1 MTHEVP
7 AFAGTDDC
15 LPIAS
20 SRSNL
25 SGWIILDKPSG
36 ITSAYAV
43 AKVKRLL
50 KPDKIGHAGTL
61 DPLASGI
68 LPLALGEATKTV
80 NYLMDASKSYAFTV
94 NWGAETETDDLE
106 GKVTQ
111 SSNKRPKKEEIEA
124 ILPQFTGNIEQT
136 PPNYSAIK
144 VDGKRAYDLAR
155 SGEEVELKA
164 RAVRVDSLSIIPAKA
179 GMIETVV
186 MDPHLRGDNEP
197 ADKTTFICHCG
208 KGTYI
213 RSLARD
219 IGRQLGCYGHVTM
232 LRRLKVGKFTEICAI
247 SLEKL
252 DEMVH
257 KGDLGFLQPVTSALD
272 DIPAVSVTN
281 REAASLMRGQT
292 VNLPS
297 QKDESVVSVLSDGKL
312 IAIGEVTSGVL
323 KSRRIFNL

>member
-1 MTHEVP
+1 MRDERT
-7 AFAGTDDC
+7 
-15 LPIAS
+15 LNRSSLIAPRS
-20 SRSNL
+20 SLN
-25 SGWIILDKPSG
+25 GWIILDNPSG

-164 RAVRVDSLSIIPAKA
+164 RTVRVDSLSVIPAKA
-179 GMIETVV
+179 GIYIPETVV
-186 MDPHLRGDNEP
+186 MDPRLRGNDELT
-197 ADKTTFICHCG
+197 DKTTFICHCG

-213 RSLARD
+213 RSIARD